1 MMFWRQQQDPKRRK
15 TAQEI
20 VVSFPPCECVS
31 YGEWTTV
38 ALLVLSES
46 LLSMDCVADQ
56 HQNIEHL
63 EHPEEMTGVT

>member
-1 MMFWRQQQDPKRRK
+1 MFWRQEQDPKRRK
-15 TAQEI
+15 AAQEI
-20 VVSFPPCECVS
+20 VVSSPCECVS
-31 YGEWTTV
+31 YGEWSTV

-63 EHPEEMTGVT
+63 ECPEEMTRVT